1 MATIRVR
8 RGTSTPTTSN
18 LSYIGELGFDY
29 NNNALFARSASS
41 VVKIGGETEL
51 VYYYQG
57 SVSAH
62 TLNYNFNRDY
72 IYKVHVLCSTT
83 ASHVGNTL
91 INYRVSGVT
100 NNSGTYIN
108 INAND
113 SYAGVSKSNARNT
126 PSFTVFDGYS
136 GTVTATNGTTK
147 VIDFELSAT
156 LHNSLTLT
164 QQWISK
170 GYSVCSATGQ
180 SNTGIAYA
188 DFAHSFNGTFGA
200 MRVNSGFT
208 SGTRYMTVTIYRM
221 RRR

>member
-18 LSYIGELGFDY
+18 LSYIGELAFDY

-57 SVSAH
+57 TVSAH
-62 TLNYNFNRDY
+62 TLNYAFDRDY
-72 IYKVHVLCSTT
+72 VYKVHVLCSTT
-83 ASHVGNTL
+83 ASNNGNSL
-91 INYRVSGVT
+91 INYRVSGTT
-100 NNSGTYIN
+100 NNSGSYIN
-108 INAND
+108 INSND
-113 SYAGVSKSNARNT
+113 NYAGVSKASTRNT
-126 PSFTVFDGYS
+126 SAFTVFDGYS
-136 GTVTATNGTTK
+136 GTVTASNGTTK

-156 LHNSLTLT
+156 LHNSVLAT

-180 SNTGIAYA
+180 SNTGITYA
-188 DFAHSFNGTFGA
+188 DFAHTFYGSFGA
-200 MRVNSGFT
+200 IRVNSGFT
-208 SGTRYMTVTIYRM
+208 SGTRYMTVSIYRI